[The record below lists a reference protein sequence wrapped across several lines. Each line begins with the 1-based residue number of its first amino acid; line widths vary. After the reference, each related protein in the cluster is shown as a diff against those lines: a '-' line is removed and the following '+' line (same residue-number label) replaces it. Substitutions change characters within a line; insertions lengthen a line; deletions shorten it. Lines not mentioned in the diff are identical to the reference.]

1 MSDQPEVLQIASGT
15 KPGSCCGAEEGG
27 PPTAR
32 DNPQTIRT
40 EVQNYYGEVAE
51 LQLTGRS
58 QSDCCGSDL
67 YGGEDLSLLPDT
79 AVQSSR
85 GCGNPHAIAS
95 LQPGEIVLDLGSGG
109 GLDVLLAARQ
119 VGEDGYVYGV
129 DMTDSMLEL
138 ARGNA
143 EKVGATKVEFRK
155 GDLEDLPLNADSVD
169 VIISNCVVNLTPD
182 KGKALHEAFRV
193 LKPWGRL
200 AISDIV
206 VDGDLNGLPVTEEQ
220 IRAGLSWAGCI
231 AGALTVTE
239 LTNLLHDAGFEDI
252 AITVVHRY
260 SAADF
265 LGDLPSALTDLQPP
279 VLQDLSNALQAA
291 ASRRASPASEPV
303 LGHLVGSPAILRR
316 LPRLLVP
323 IPLYLETLGLPD
335 WQIGFVLGAF
345 GVSFGALFAFLPL
358 LAERKELASVG
369 AAYGVCRVSII
380 ATRILTGRLL
390 DRYNRGQVIF
400 PPC

>member
-1 MSDQPEVLQIASGT
+1 MGKTESTAIRSQSLLLTERQQMSDQLEVLQLTSDAKTVNCCGSE
-15 KPGSCCGAEEGG
+15 PGS
-27 PPTAR
+27 PQPAR

-58 QSDCCGSDL
+58 QSACCGSDL
-67 YGGEDLSLLPDT
+67 YVSEDLSLLPDT

-143 EKVGATKVEFRK
+143 EKVGATNVEFRK

-193 LKPWGRL
+193 LKPGGRL

-206 VDGDLNGLPVTEEQ
+206 VDGDLSGLPASEEQ

-239 LTNLLHDAGFEDI
+239 LTNLLQDAGFEDI
-252 AITVVHRY
+252 AITVEHRY

-265 LGDLPSALTDLQPP
+265 LGDLPSALTDLQPH
-279 VLQDLSNALQAA
+279 VLQDLLQRFTSSSIEA
-291 ASRRASPASEPV
+291 
-303 LGHLVGSPAILRR
+303 
-316 LPRLLVP
+316 
-323 IPLYLETLGLPD
+323 
-335 WQIGFVLGAF
+335 
-345 GVSFGALFAFLPL
+345 
-358 LAERKELASVG
+358 RK
-369 AAYGVCRVSII
+369 
-380 ATRILTGRLL
+380 
-390 DRYNRGQVIF
+390 
-400 PPC
+400 PCQ

>member
-1 MSDQPEVLQIASGT
+1 MSDQPDVLQIGSGT
-15 KPGSCCGAEEGG
+15 QPGSCCGAEEGG
-27 PPTAR
+27 PPAAR

-58 QSDCCGSDL
+58 QPDCCGSDF
-67 YGGEDLSLLPDT
+67 YEGEDLSLLPDT

-143 EKVGATKVEFRK
+143 AKVGATKVEFRK

-193 LKPWGRL
+193 LKPGGRL

-206 VDGDLNGLPVTEEQ
+206 VDGDLSGLPVTEEQ

-265 LGDLPSALTDLQPP
+265 LGDLPPALTDLQPP
-279 VLQDLSNALQAA
+279 VLQDLLQRFTSSSIEA
-291 ASRRASPASEPV
+291 
-303 LGHLVGSPAILRR
+303 
-316 LPRLLVP
+316 
-323 IPLYLETLGLPD
+323 
-335 WQIGFVLGAF
+335 
-345 GVSFGALFAFLPL
+345 
-358 LAERKELASVG
+358 RK
-369 AAYGVCRVSII
+369 
-380 ATRILTGRLL
+380 
-390 DRYNRGQVIF
+390 
-400 PPC
+400 PCQ

>member
-1 MSDQPEVLQIASGT
+1 MSDQLEVLQITCGT
-15 KPGSCCGAEEGG
+15 KPGTCCGAEEGA
-27 PPTAR
+27 PPASR

-58 QSDCCGSDL
+58 QPDCCGSDL
-67 YGGEDLSLLPDT
+67 YEGEDLNLLPDT

-143 EKVGATKVEFRK
+143 AKVGATNVEFRK
-155 GDLEDLPLNADSVD
+155 GDLEDLPLNAYSVD

-193 LKPWGRL
+193 LKIGGRL

-206 VDGDLNGLPVTEEQ
+206 VDGDLSGLPVSEEQ

-239 LTNLLHDAGFEDI
+239 LTNLLQDAGFEDI
-252 AITVVHRY
+252 AITVEHHY

-265 LGDLPSALTDLQPP
+265 LGDLPTTLKDLQPL
-279 VLQDLSNALQAA
+279 VLQDLLQRFTSSSIEA
-291 ASRRASPASEPV
+291 
-303 LGHLVGSPAILRR
+303 
-316 LPRLLVP
+316 
-323 IPLYLETLGLPD
+323 
-335 WQIGFVLGAF
+335 
-345 GVSFGALFAFLPL
+345 
-358 LAERKELASVG
+358 RKP
-369 AAYGVCRVSII
+369 
-380 ATRILTGRLL
+380 
-390 DRYNRGQVIF
+390 QQ
-400 PPC
+400 

>member
-1 MSDQPEVLQIASGT
+1 M
-15 KPGSCCGAEEGG
+15 
-27 PPTAR
+27 
-32 DNPQTIRT
+32 
-40 EVQNYYGEVAE
+40 AE

-58 QSDCCGSDL
+58 QSACCGSDL
-67 YGGEDLSLLPDT
+67 YVSEDLSLLPDT

-85 GCGNPHAIAS
+85 GCGNPHSIAS

-143 EKVGATKVEFRK
+143 AKVGATNVEFRK

-193 LKPWGRL
+193 LKPGGRL

-206 VDGDLNGLPVTEEQ
+206 IDGDLSGLPASEEQ

-239 LTNLLHDAGFEDI
+239 LTNLLQDAGFEDI
-252 AITVVHRY
+252 AITVEHRY

-265 LGDLPSALTDLQPP
+265 LGDLPSALTDLQPH
-279 VLQDLSNALQAA
+279 VLQDLLQRFTSSSIEA
-291 ASRRASPASEPV
+291 
-303 LGHLVGSPAILRR
+303 
-316 LPRLLVP
+316 
-323 IPLYLETLGLPD
+323 
-335 WQIGFVLGAF
+335 
-345 GVSFGALFAFLPL
+345 
-358 LAERKELASVG
+358 RK
-369 AAYGVCRVSII
+369 
-380 ATRILTGRLL
+380 
-390 DRYNRGQVIF
+390 
-400 PPC
+400 PCQ

>member
-1 MSDQPEVLQIASGT
+1 MSDQPEVLQIGSGT

-27 PPTAR
+27 PPASR
-32 DNPQTIRT
+32 DNPQTIRN
-40 EVQNYYGEVAE
+40 EVQIYYGEVAE

-138 ARGNA
+138 ACGNA
-143 EKVGATKVEFRK
+143 AKVGATNVEFRK

-193 LKPWGRL
+193 LKPGGRL

-206 VDGDLNGLPVTEEQ
+206 VDGDLSGLPVTEEQ
-220 IRAGLSWAGCI
+220 IRAGLSWAG
-231 AGALTVTE
+231 
-239 LTNLLHDAGFEDI
+239 
-252 AITVVHRY
+252 
-260 SAADF
+260 
-265 LGDLPSALTDLQPP
+265 
-279 VLQDLSNALQAA
+279 
-291 ASRRASPASEPV
+291 
-303 LGHLVGSPAILRR
+303 
-316 LPRLLVP
+316 
-323 IPLYLETLGLPD
+323 
-335 WQIGFVLGAF
+335 
-345 GVSFGALFAFLPL
+345 
-358 LAERKELASVG
+358 
-369 AAYGVCRVSII
+369 
-380 ATRILTGRLL
+380 
-390 DRYNRGQVIF
+390 
-400 PPC
+400 

>member
-1 MSDQPEVLQIASGT
+1 MNVMDGVSKLSDQLEFLQIASGT
-15 KPGSCCGAEEGG
+15 KPGSCCGAEDGG
-27 PPTAR
+27 PPAAR
-32 DNPQTIRT
+32 DNPQTIRN

-143 EKVGATKVEFRK
+143 AKVGATNVEFRM

-193 LKPWGRL
+193 LKPGGRL

-206 VDGDLNGLPVTEEQ
+206 VDGDLSGLPVTEEQ

-239 LTNLLHDAGFEDI
+239 LTNLLQDAGFEDI
-252 AITVVHRY
+252 AITVEHRY

-265 LGDLPSALTDLQPP
+265 LGDLPAALTDLQPP
-279 VLQDLSNALQAA
+279 VLQNLLQRFTSSSIEA
-291 ASRRASPASEPV
+291 
-303 LGHLVGSPAILRR
+303 
-316 LPRLLVP
+316 
-323 IPLYLETLGLPD
+323 
-335 WQIGFVLGAF
+335 
-345 GVSFGALFAFLPL
+345 
-358 LAERKELASVG
+358 RK
-369 AAYGVCRVSII
+369 
-380 ATRILTGRLL
+380 
-390 DRYNRGQVIF
+390 
-400 PPC
+400 PCQ

>member
-1 MSDQPEVLQIASGT
+1 MSDQPEVLQIGSGT
-15 KPGSCCGAEEGG
+15 QPGSCCCAEEGG
-27 PPTAR
+27 PPAAR

-58 QSDCCGSDL
+58 QPDCCGSDF
-67 YGGEDLSLLPDT
+67 YEGEDLSLLPDT

-193 LKPWGRL
+193 LKPGGRL

-206 VDGDLNGLPVTEEQ
+206 VDGDLSGLPVTEEQ

-252 AITVVHRY
+252 AITVEHRY

-279 VLQDLSNALQAA
+279 VLQDLLQRFTSSSIEA
-291 ASRRASPASEPV
+291 
-303 LGHLVGSPAILRR
+303 
-316 LPRLLVP
+316 
-323 IPLYLETLGLPD
+323 
-335 WQIGFVLGAF
+335 
-345 GVSFGALFAFLPL
+345 
-358 LAERKELASVG
+358 RK
-369 AAYGVCRVSII
+369 
-380 ATRILTGRLL
+380 
-390 DRYNRGQVIF
+390 
-400 PPC
+400 PCQ

>member
-1 MSDQPEVLQIASGT
+1 MERKPLSNQLDVLQLASDA
-15 KPGSCCGAEEGG
+15 KPVNCCGAKDEG
-27 PPTAR
+27 PQPAR
-32 DNPQTIRT
+32 TDTQAIRA

-58 QSDCCGSDL
+58 QSACCGSDL
-67 YGGEDLSLLPDT
+67 YVSEDLSLLPDT

-95 LQPGEIVLDLGSGG
+95 LQPAEIVLDLGSGG

-143 EKVGATKVEFRK
+143 AKVGATNVEFRK

-193 LKPWGRL
+193 LKPGGRL

-206 VDGDLNGLPVTEEQ
+206 VDGDLSGLPASEEQ

-252 AITVVHRY
+252 AITVEHRY

-265 LGDLPSALTDLQPP
+265 LGDLPSALTYLQPP
-279 VLQDLSNALQAA
+279 VLQDLLQRFTSSSIEA
-291 ASRRASPASEPV
+291 
-303 LGHLVGSPAILRR
+303 
-316 LPRLLVP
+316 
-323 IPLYLETLGLPD
+323 
-335 WQIGFVLGAF
+335 
-345 GVSFGALFAFLPL
+345 
-358 LAERKELASVG
+358 RK
-369 AAYGVCRVSII
+369 
-380 ATRILTGRLL
+380 
-390 DRYNRGQVIF
+390 
-400 PPC
+400 PCQ

>member
-1 MSDQPEVLQIASGT
+1 MSDQPEVLQIGSGT

-27 PPTAR
+27 PPAAR

-58 QSDCCGSDL
+58 QTDCCGSDL
-67 YGGEDLSLLPDT
+67 YVSEDLSLLPDT

-143 EKVGATKVEFRK
+143 AKVGATKVEFRK

-193 LKPWGRL
+193 LKPGGRL

-206 VDGDLNGLPVTEEQ
+206 VDGDLSGLPVTEEQ

-252 AITVVHRY
+252 AITVEHRY

-279 VLQDLSNALQAA
+279 VLQDLLQRFTSSSIEA
-291 ASRRASPASEPV
+291 
-303 LGHLVGSPAILRR
+303 
-316 LPRLLVP
+316 
-323 IPLYLETLGLPD
+323 
-335 WQIGFVLGAF
+335 
-345 GVSFGALFAFLPL
+345 
-358 LAERKELASVG
+358 RK
-369 AAYGVCRVSII
+369 
-380 ATRILTGRLL
+380 
-390 DRYNRGQVIF
+390 
-400 PPC
+400 PCQ

>member
-1 MSDQPEVLQIASGT
+1 MSDQPDVLQIGSGT
-15 KPGSCCGAEEGG
+15 QPGSCCGTDDEGH
-27 PPTAR
+27 PPTR

-40 EVQNYYGEVAE
+40 EVQNYYREVAE

-193 LKPWGRL
+193 LKPGGRL

-206 VDGDLNGLPVTEEQ
+206 VDSDLSGLPVTEEQ

-279 VLQDLSNALQAA
+279 VLQDLLQRFTSSSIEA
-291 ASRRASPASEPV
+291 
-303 LGHLVGSPAILRR
+303 
-316 LPRLLVP
+316 
-323 IPLYLETLGLPD
+323 
-335 WQIGFVLGAF
+335 
-345 GVSFGALFAFLPL
+345 
-358 LAERKELASVG
+358 RK
-369 AAYGVCRVSII
+369 
-380 ATRILTGRLL
+380 
-390 DRYNRGQVIF
+390 
-400 PPC
+400 PCQ